1 MYAATQ
7 TGQPILPVFILD
19 ADFEQM
25 GAAPKW
31 RLERA
36 LASFAERL
44 QGVGSRLIL
53 RRGPALSVL
62 EDLIQ
67 ETGATAVHWSRQ
79 YTPEGIARDTEI
91 KSALKAQGLAVHSFP
106 GFVLFEPWTVETGS
120 GGPYK
125 VFTPFWKKV
134 RTRSLD
140 ASLPAPETLQ
150 GPERWPEG
158 ADLSSWKLSVD
169 MNRGAPIL
177 AKHASIGEATAL
189 QRLDDFMATRCA
201 DYPTDRDRPDRDGT
215 SGLAEHLSYGE
226 ISARTIWHRG
236 RQAMAHGNPGAETF
250 VKELVWRDFAWHLA
264 FNTPELLHDTWRP
277 AWRDF
282 PWRADN
288 PDAEKWRRG
297 ETGEPMVD
305 AAMREL
311 YVTGRMHNRARMLV
325 ASYLTKHLMTHW
337 RVGAAWF
344 ADCLVDWDPASN
356 AMGWQW
362 AAGCGPDASPYF
374 RVFNPAGQAK
384 KFDPDGAYQA
394 RFLPFEDGLE
404 EDAEDFYRAAPRSWG
419 LDPDAPY
426 PERKI
431 IGLKEGRQR
440 ALDAY
445 KAFKA

>member
-1 MYAATQ
+1 M
-7 TGQPILPVFILD
+7 FILD
-19 ADFEQM
+19 PEFAAL

-31 RLERA
+31 RLEQA
-36 LASFAERL
+36 LASFSGRL
-44 QGVGSRLIL
+44 EGVGSKLIL
-53 RRGPALSVL
+53 RSGDALSVL
-62 EDLIQ
+62 QDLL
-67 ETGATAVHWSRQ
+67 ESTGAQAVHWSRQ
-79 YTPEGIARDTEI
+79 YTPQGIERDKEI
-91 KSALKAQGLAVHSFP
+91 KATLKAQGIQAASFT
-106 GFVLFEPWTVETGS
+106 GFVLFEPWTVETGT

-134 RTRSLD
+134 RERSLN
-140 ASLPAPETLQ
+140 APLPAPESLP
-150 GPERWPEG
+150 GPPSWPQSE
-158 ADLSSWKLSVD
+158 ALPSWKLGAA
-169 MNRGAPIL
+169 MNRGAAIV
-177 AKHASIGEATAL
+177 AKHASIGEARAL
-189 QRLDDFMATRCA
+189 QRLHEFLSSRCA

-215 SGLAEHLSYGE
+215 SRLAEHLTFGE
-226 ISARTIWHRG
+226 ISARSIWHIG
-236 RQAMAHGNPGAETF
+236 REAMAQGNPGAEAF
-250 VKELVWRDFAWHLA
+250 VRQLVWRDFAWHLA
-264 FNTPELLHDTWRP
+264 FNTPELLHDSWRP

-282 PWRADN
+282 PWRSDN

-337 RVGAAWF
+337 QVGAEWF
-344 ADCLVDWDPASN
+344 AECLVDWDPAAN

-384 KFDPDGAYQA
+384 KFDPDGTYQT
-394 RFLPFEDGLE
+394 RFLPANDGLE
-404 EDAEDFYRAAPRSWG
+404 PDAEDFYRAVPRSWG

-426 PERKI
+426 PSQPI
-431 IGLKEGRQR
+431 IELKAGRQR